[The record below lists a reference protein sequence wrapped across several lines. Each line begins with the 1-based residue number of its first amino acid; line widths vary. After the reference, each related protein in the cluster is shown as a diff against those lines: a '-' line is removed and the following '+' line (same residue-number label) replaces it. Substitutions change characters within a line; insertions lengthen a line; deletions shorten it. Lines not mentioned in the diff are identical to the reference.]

1 MIRPGILIRGKIT
14 PTIDLKGK
22 TNASII
28 REYPEL
34 ENVEIK
40 PTTEEQILK
49 SEKYG
54 FDEVKVLG
62 VTAEIDE
69 NIKSENIKEGTT
81 ILGVEGGYKG
91 VDTSDATATVDD
103 IASGKTA
110 YVNGEKIEGTVETIA
125 GSKPFSAEN
134 VFDFGGSVAVEAINE
149 KSVLF
154 KKKSKMLVAANYNKF
169 VEAIKLT
176 SDKIV
181 EGNTILGVSGSV
193 KIPDTSD
200 ATALAED
207 ILQDKTAYV
216 NNEKITGTM
225 QEYDGSYTGNGETG
239 NEWEEILKS
248 CVDKTYGSKVTK
260 LPDGITSIGKHVFY
274 YCSNLALRE
283 LPDSVTSIEEAA
295 FGYCTNLNLTKL
307 PSKLTTIGKNAFTR
321 CSKLNISEIPY
332 GVTKLST
339 YAFGYCSGLKSI
351 NILGNITEF
360 EGQVFYNCGYLE
372 KVVIPNIT
380 SVPILGNSVF
390 GSTPIGYKTG
400 YIYVPDNLVEEIKA
414 ATNWSVYASQ
424 IKPIS
429 ELEV

>member
-14 PTIDLKGK
+14 PTINLKGK

-54 FDEVKVLG
+54 FDEVKILG

-69 NIKSENIKEGTT
+69 NIKPENIKAGVN
-81 ILGVEGGYKG
+81 ILGVDGGY
-91 VDTSDATATVDD
+91 
-103 IASGKTA
+103 
-110 YVNGEKIEGTVETIA
+110 EGI
-125 GSKPFSAEN
+125 
-134 VFDFGGSVAVEAINE
+134 
-149 KSVLF
+149 
-154 KKKSKMLVAANYNKF
+154 
-169 VEAIKLT
+169 
-176 SDKIV
+176 
-181 EGNTILGVSGSV
+181 
-193 KIPDTSD
+193 DTSD
-200 ATALAED
+200 ATALSED

-248 CVDKTYGSKVTK
+248 CIDKTYGSKVTK
-260 LPDGITSIGKHVFY
+260 LPDGITSIGKHAFY
-274 YCSNLALRE
+274 YCSNLALTE
-283 LPDSVTSIEEAA
+283 LPESVTTIEDSAFAYCTKLNLKKLPINLKSIEKNAFSRCTTLKITEIPSGVTTISTYS
-295 FGYCTNLNLTKL
+295 FGYCN
-307 PSKLTTIGKNAFTR
+307 
-321 CSKLNISEIPY
+321 
-332 GVTKLST
+332 
-339 YAFGYCSGLKSI
+339 GLKSI
-351 NILGNITEF
+351 TILGNVTEI
-360 EGQVFYNCGYLE
+360 EGQAFYSAAYLE

-380 SVPILGNSVF
+380 SVPILGNSAF
-390 GSTPIGYKTG
+390 GSTQIGYKRG
-400 YIYVPDNLVEEIKA
+400 YIYVPDNLVEEIKVA
-414 ATNWSVYASQ
+414 ENWSTYASQ